1 MTKMISREDLRKRFV
16 EVTSEF
22 AVTLAERVSDGVE
35 RGEATDLDRVLRRE
49 LLALG
54 DALLAEAGAELGR
67 ATLRERESVA
77 CPRCREPMRFKQHRP
92 VIVRGGTTGRGVQVS
107 APYFVCDGCHAGAT
121 PLRHELGLDED
132 GFTPMLREMSV
143 LAGTVEP
150 FEEAASVLLEQ
161 LAGVS
166 VSGSRIHT
174 LCQKAGEAA
183 AALAAEGALGKP
195 RRLRPGEKL
204 YVEIDGGML
213 RIDNEWREA
222 KVGICF
228 PSGDRV
234 AVSKKRRALAH
245 RRVCATLGTREEL
258 GALVLSMVTP
268 YLPQTPDGAPVIAG
282 NVVVLADGSDWIANL
297 VEEDLPGAVMI
308 LDWYH
313 AAEHVAEAALAL
325 FPDDEKARKRWTGQ
339 QLGQLRRGRL
349 DVLFRRLAETEL
361 SLAPRSAARESVA
374 GLRKYLEKRRAHLI
388 YAKARN
394 EGLLIGS
401 GAVESAIGHVLQ
413 QRMKRSGM
421 RWKTPGALAMIGLR
435 CAYRSSDGLRDLNQ
449 HLRRVAS

>member
-1 MTKMISREDLRKRFV
+1 MTKMMSREELSKRFV
-16 EVTSEF
+16 ELAAEF
-22 AVTLAERVSDGVE
+22 AAGLAAEACDVIERSGATDIDRML
-35 RGEATDLDRVLRRE
+35 RGEVLR
-49 LLALG
+49 LG
-54 DALLAEAGAELGR
+54 DSMFAEAARELGR
-67 ATLRERESVA
+67 ATLRAEEPVP
-77 CPRCREPMRFKQHRP
+77 CPRCRKAMRFKQHRP
-92 VIVRGGTTGRGVQVS
+92 IVLRGALTGRGKKVD
-107 APYFVCDGCHAGAT
+107 APYFVCDDCHIGMT
-121 PLRHELGLDED
+121 PLRRELGLDED

-143 LAGTVEP
+143 LAGIVEP

-166 VSGSRIHT
+166 VSGSKIHT

-183 AALAAEGALGKP
+183 ASLAVEGALGKP

-213 RIDNEWREA
+213 RIDGEWREA
-222 KVGICF
+222 KVAICF
-228 PSGDRV
+228 PANDRV
-234 AVSKKRRALAH
+234 AVSKKRQALAH

-258 GALVLSMVTP
+258 GALVLAMVTP
-268 YLPQTPDGAPVIAG
+268 YLPKTPDGAPVIAG

-297 VEEDLPGAVMI
+297 VEEDLPGATMI

-313 AAEHVAEAALAL
+313 AAEHVAETALAL
-325 FPDDEKARKRWTGQ
+325 FPDDEKARKRWGGRH
-339 QLGQLRRGRL
+339 LGLLRRGRIDTL
-349 DVLFRRLAETEL
+349 IRRLAESEL
-361 SLAPRSAARESVA
+361 SLPPRSAAREAVA
-374 GLRKYLEKRRAHLI
+374 GLRKYLDKRKAHLV

-421 RWKTPGALAMIGLR
+421 RWKKPGALAMIELR
-435 CAYRSSDGLRDLNQ
+435 CAYRSSGGMYDLNDQ
-449 HLRRVAS
+449 LRRAAS

>member
-1 MTKMISREDLRKRFV
+1 MTRMVSREELSKRFV
-16 EVTSEF
+16 EVASEF
-22 AVTLAERVSDGVE
+22 AAALAARLCDGVE
-35 RGEATDLDRVLRRE
+35 RDEAPDLDRVLRRE
-49 LLALG
+49 VLTLG
-54 DALLAEAGAELGR
+54 DALLAETTAEMGR
-67 ATLRERESVA
+67 ATLRDGESVA
-77 CPRCREPMRFKQHRP
+77 CPRCRAPMRFKQHRP
-92 VIVRGGTTGRGVQVS
+92 VVVRGGTTGRGVQVS
-107 APYFVCDGCHAGAT
+107 APYFVCRGCHIGT
-121 PLRHELGLDED
+121 IPLRRELELDED

-150 FEEAASVLLEQ
+150 YEEAASVLLEQ

-166 VSGSRIHT
+166 VSGSKIHT
-174 LCQKAGEAA
+174 LCQKAGEVA

-204 YVEIDGGML
+204 YVELDGGML
-213 RIDNEWREA
+213 RIDGEWREA

-228 PSGDRV
+228 PANDRV
-234 AVSKKRRALAH
+234 AVSKERRALAH

-268 YLPQTPDGAPVIAG
+268 YLPTTPDGAPVIAG

-325 FPDDEKARKRWTGQ
+325 YPDDEKARERWSGRH
-339 QLGQLRRGRL
+339 LGLLRRGRL

-361 SLAPRSAARESVA
+361 SLAPRSAAREAVA
-374 GLRKYLEKRRAHLI
+374 GLRKYLDKRRAHLV

-394 EGLLIGS
+394 EGLIIGS

-435 CAYRSSDGLRDLNQ
+435 CAYRSSGGMRDLNQ
-449 HLRRVAS
+449 QLRRAAS

>member
-1 MTKMISREDLRKRFV
+1 MTKMMSREELSKRFV
-16 EVTSEF
+16 KVASEF
-22 AVTLAERVSDGVE
+22 ATALAARLCDGVE
-35 RGEATDLDRVLRRE
+35 RGEAPDLDRVLRRE
-49 LLALG
+49 VLALG
-54 DALLAEAGAELGR
+54 DAFLAETAAELGR
-67 ATLRERESVA
+67 ATLRERGAVS

-92 VIVRGGTTGRGVQVS
+92 VVIRGGTTGRGNQVS
-107 APYFVCDGCHAGAT
+107 APYFFCDDCRIGLI
-121 PLRHELGLDED
+121 PLRRELDLDED

-166 VSGSRIHT
+166 VSGSKVHT
-174 LCQKAGEAA
+174 LCQKAGETA

-195 RRLRPGEKL
+195 RRLRSGEKL

-213 RIDNEWREA
+213 RIDGEWREA

-228 PSGDRV
+228 PANDRV
-234 AVSKKRRALAH
+234 AVSKRRRSLAH

-258 GALVLSMVTP
+258 GALVLAMVTP
-268 YLPQTPDGAPVIAG
+268 YLPKTPDGAPVIAG

-297 VEEDLPGAVMI
+297 VEEDLPGATMI

-325 FPDDEKARKRWTGQ
+325 FPDDETARKHWCGR
-339 QLGQLRRGRL
+339 QLGLLRRGRI
-349 DVLFRRLAETEL
+349 DTLFRRLAETEL
-361 SLAPRSAARESVA
+361 SLPPRSAAREAVA
-374 GLRKYLEKRRAHLI
+374 GLRKYLDKRRAHLG
-388 YAKARN
+388 YARARN
-394 EGLLIGS
+394 EGLIIGS

-435 CAYRSSDGLRDLNQ
+435 CAYRSTAGMHDLNQ
-449 HLRRVAS
+449 QLRRAAS